1 MKSHYVYI
9 LASHRNGTLYV
20 GVTSDILRRIYEHK
34 NDVTGGFTSTYNVK
48 TLVWF
53 DETPDITEAIRQE
66 KRMKKWP
73 RAWKIDLIEEHNP
86 LWRDLYPELLS

>member
-1 MKSHYVYI
+1 MKSYYVYI

-66 KRMKKWP
+66 KRVKKWP
-73 RAWKIDLIEEHNP
+73 RAWKVNLIETHNP
-86 LWRDLYPELLS
+86 QWRDLYPELLS